1 MTLRDTVGIGRATG
15 YSEGLAQEDAMS
27 GARDTHTPEKSTPA
41 ATQDQAGAATLPR
54 GLSSTEAAARMQKF
68 GPNTLQEKRVSPLVK
83 FLGYFWGPIPWMIE
97 VAAVL
102 SALARNWDDFAII
115 LALLVF
121 NAAVGFWQEHKA
133 ANALDALKRQL
144 ALKARVLRDGRW
156 QEIDAAALVPDD
168 VVRLRLGDVIPADA
182 RLIDGDY
189 LSVDQSA
196 LTGESLP
203 VSKQSGDAVYSGAT
217 VKQGEMVAVVTA
229 TGSSTYFG
237 RTARLVAQARPESHF
252 QKAVLSIGDYLIY
265 LSLGLVAL
273 LVLVQLHRGTSWLD
287 LVQFALILTVASIPV
302 AMPAVLSVTMA
313 VGALALSRMKAV
325 VARLESIEEMAGA
338 DILCSDKTGTLTQN
352 KLTLGEP
359 QVFDARDAQ
368 DLIGAAALA
377 SKAENADAID
387 LAVLA
392 GLKDPG
398 VLSGYRQVHFTPFD
412 PVSKRTEA
420 QLVRRDGAKLRTTK
434 GAPQVILA
442 LAHSDPGAAQRAQ
455 QLIDALAA
463 KGNRTLGVARAEGEG
478 PWQFL
483 GLLPLS
489 DPPRED
495 SSDVIAQAR
504 AHGLEVKMVTG
515 DNVAIAREIAGQLG
529 LGTNIVPAEALFRE
543 GEVEQP
549 SAELGRRIEP
559 VDGFA
564 QVFPEHKYG
573 IVKALQ
579 ARGHLVAMTGDGVN
593 DAPALKQADVGIAVS
608 GATDAARAAADLIL
622 TAPGLS
628 VIINAIEEARR
639 IFERMNAYAI
649 YRITETIRIMIFV
662 VAAMIVYDFY
672 PITAI
677 MVILLAFLNDVPIMT
692 IAYDNTRLDPQP
704 VRWDM
709 HRVLLA
715 ATVMGLTGVAGSFLM
730 LYLALHWLHLSVPQV
745 QTYIFL
751 KMAVAG
757 HLTLFVARSR
767 GYYLARPYPA
777 PVMIWS
783 AVATKLA
790 ATVIARYGFGLVSPI
805 TWPEI
810 GLIWGYAI
818 VWSFL
823 TDGVKI
829 AVYRHL
835 DHRTSRHAR
844 FLATLQARLAPFGV
858 HGQHR

>member
-1 MTLRDTVGIGRATG
+1 MPLRHIPAISGGVRRKDHF
-15 YSEGLAQEDAMS
+15 QENAMP
-27 GARDTHTPEKSTPA
+27 GEPDIHAPEKSVPA
-41 ATQDQAGAATLPR
+41 TAQEAQGAPASPPR
-54 GLSSTEAAARMQKF
+54 GLSSAEAAARLQKV
-68 GPNTLQEKRVSPLVK
+68 GRNALEEKRVSPLLK

-102 SALARNWDDFAII
+102 SGVARNWDDLGII
-115 LALLVF
+115 LALLIF

-133 ANALDALKRQL
+133 ANALEALKRQL
-144 ALKARVLRDGRW
+144 ALKARALRDGRW
-156 QEIDAAALVPDD
+156 QEIDAAMLVPDD
-168 VVRLRLGDVIPADA
+168 VIRLRLGDVIPADA
-182 RLIDGDY
+182 RLVDGDY

-203 VSKQSGDAVYSGAT
+203 VSKKAADTVYSGAV

-229 TGSSTYFG
+229 TGGSTYFG
-237 RTARLVAQARPESHF
+237 RTARLVARARPQSHF
-252 QKAVLSIGDYLIY
+252 QKAVLTIGDYLIY
-265 LSLGLVAL
+265 LSLGLVVV
-273 LVLVQLHRGTSWLD
+273 LVLVQLHRGTSWLE
-287 LVQFALILTVASIPV
+287 LAQFALILTVASIPV

-313 VGALALSRMKAV
+313 VGALVLSRMKAV
-325 VARLESIEEMAGA
+325 VSRLESIEEMAGA

-359 QVFDARDAQ
+359 QVFGARDAQ
-368 DLIGAAALA
+368 DLILAGALA
-377 SKAENADAID
+377 SKEEDADAID

-392 GLKDPG
+392 GLKDRG
-398 VLSGYRQVHFTPFD
+398 VLSGYRQSHFTPFD

-420 QLVRRDGAKLRTTK
+420 QVARTDGTKMRVTK

-442 LAHSDPGAAQRAQ
+442 LANTDAGTAQRAQ
-455 QLIDALAA
+455 KLIDTLAA
-463 KGNRTLGVARAEGEG
+463 KGYRTLGVARAEGDG
-478 PWQFL
+478 PWRFL
-483 GLLPLS
+483 GLLPLF

-495 SSDVIAQAR
+495 SRDVIAQAR

-515 DNVAIAREIAGQLG
+515 DNVAIAREISSQLG
-529 LGTNIVPAEALFRE
+529 LGTDIVPAEALFHE
-543 GEVEQP
+543 GDVEQP
-549 SAELGRRIEP
+549 SAELGSRIEQ

-622 TAPGLS
+622 TAPGLG
-628 VIINAIEEARR
+628 VIIHAIEEARR

-662 VAAMIVYDFY
+662 VAAMIVYNFY

-692 IAYDNTRLDPQP
+692 IAYDRTRLDPQP

-730 LYLALHWLHLSVPQV
+730 LYVALHWLHLSVPQV
-745 QTYIFL
+745 QTYVFL

-767 GYYLARPYPA
+767 GYYLSRPYPA

-783 AVATKLA
+783 AVATKVA
-790 ATVIARYGFGLVSPI
+790 ATIIARYGFDLVAPI

-810 GLIWGYAI
+810 GLIWGYSI
-818 VWSFL
+818 VWSFV
-823 TDGVKI
+823 TDGAKV
-829 AVYRHL
+829 AVYHHL
-835 DHRTSRHAR
+835 DHTISRHAR
-844 FLATLQARLAPFGV
+844 FLGTLQAKLAPFGA
-858 HGQHR
+858 HGHRR